1 LWSRCGFPLVPPF
14 AVFHLFPFAG
24 YSDVIS
30 TRELDLP

>member
-1 LWSRCGFPLVPPF
+1 LWSRCGFPLVPF

-30 TRELDLP
+30 TR